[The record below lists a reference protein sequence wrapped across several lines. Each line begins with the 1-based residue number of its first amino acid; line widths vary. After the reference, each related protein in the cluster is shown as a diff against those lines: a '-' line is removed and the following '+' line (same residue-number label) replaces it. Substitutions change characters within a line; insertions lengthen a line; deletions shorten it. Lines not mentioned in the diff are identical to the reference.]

1 MKNAILTLVRLGSTT
16 LIGIVLGMIGMMAM
30 HYLCMVFYPLPEGVT
45 MEDAEALNAYM
56 KTAPLGVLILVI
68 ISHSMGSFIAT
79 ISAILLSR
87 IPIWNNTTFFKYQYL
102 FLGLLFTYF
111 GWCNIQ
117 ELAHPNWFKIDLLFY
132 LPSAYLGRYL
142 VIKNNLKKQKS

>member
-16 LIGIVLGMIGMMAM
+16 LIGIILGMIGMMAM

-56 KTAPLGVLILVI
+56 KIAPLGAFWYWFI

-87 IPIWNNTTFFKYQYL
+87 FPIWNNATFFKYQHL
-102 FLGLLFTYF
+102 FL
-111 GWCNIQ
+111 
-117 ELAHPNWFKIDLLFY
+117 
-132 LPSAYLGRYL
+132 R
-142 VIKNNLKKQKS
+142 

>member
-1 MKNAILTLVRLGSTT
+1 MKNTILTLVRLGSTT
-16 LIGIVLGMIGMMAM
+16 LIGVILGMIGMMAM
-30 HYLCMVFYPLPEGVT
+30 HYLSMIFYPLPEGVT

-56 KTAPLGVLILVI
+56 KIAPLGALILVI
-68 ISHSMGSFIAT
+68 ISHSVGPFIAT

-87 IPIWNNTTFFKYQYL
+87 FPIWNNTTFFKYQHL

-111 GWCNIQ
+111 GWYNLQ
-117 ELAHPNWFKIDLLFY
+117 ELSHPDWFKIDLLFY

-142 VIKNNLKKQKS
+142 VVKNNLKK